1 MAQVTNN
8 SDRTPIGLPNGVLI
22 APKQTVEVEDWGRIK
37 GHKVLVH
44 YLKHG
49 ILSVGGESQKA
60 PAGDVDKGDL
70 LAKLKALGIEA
81 GKNSS
86 LKTLQERLV
95 EAEAKA
101 KEEAIAKLKEKG
113 IEVGDDV
120 TLEELQAELAKYQ

>member
-1 MAQVTNN
+1 MKVTNN
-8 SDRTPIGLPNGVLI
+8 SKAPQGVHTATGVVFVGPGESREVELTEQGHKLASRLSFLKVSGA
-22 APKQTVEVEDWGRIK
+22 APKADDGDKEV
-37 GHKVLVH
+37 LF
-44 YLKHG
+44 
-49 ILSVGGESQKA
+49 
-60 PAGDVDKGDL
+60 
-70 LAKLKALGIEA
+70 AKLKALGIEA

-120 TLEELQAELAKYQ
+120 TLEELQAELAKHP